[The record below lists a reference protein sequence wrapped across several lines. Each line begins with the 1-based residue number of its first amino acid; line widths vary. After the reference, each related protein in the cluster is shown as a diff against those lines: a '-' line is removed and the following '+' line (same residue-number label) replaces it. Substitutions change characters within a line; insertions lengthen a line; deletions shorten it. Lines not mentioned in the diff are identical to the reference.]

1 MPAPSIRPVRGL
13 ALALVLAGGP
23 ACGGD
28 DDANLPVAEA
38 ASLPPRPGAARQS
51 QDELARAGVDALL
64 ASPSPATLLAVLGQG
79 HLVARALLGRHTLK
93 YTAEF
98 SLAPVEA
105 VRPAVDTPVLSTQ
118 KVVDELELQW
128 GAGPEEPVRFYLSQH
143 TDQHR
148 GREVMVLDEKAYT
161 RLLHRG
167 WHVRPLDADLH
178 QRWLDEAQR
187 SVHDVVELAAP
198 ALAVAAA
205 EEGDTVRVTL
215 SLAEAGARVPV
226 PQGAAP
232 GREWREKAEITAIE
246 GTLTLERATGLWQ
259 TAEVRI
265 GYGVRDEQGRAL
277 VGETHLT
284 GTAARTPELQIQAPE
299 HVLPLP
305 ERVRYE
311 SERRRLLDGLAG
323 T

>member
-28 DDANLPVAEA
+28 DDDNLPVAEPA
-38 ASLPPRPGAARQS
+38 ALPPRPGAEHKS
-51 QDELARAGVDALL
+51 QEEQARAGVDALL
-64 ASPSPATLLAVLGQG
+64 ATPSPATLLAVLGQS
-79 HLVARALLGRHTLK
+79 HAVARALLGRHTLK

-98 SLAPVEA
+98 SLTPVEP
-105 VRPAVDTPVLSTQ
+105 VRPAVDTPVLLAQ
-118 KVVDELELQW
+118 KVVDELDLQW
-128 GAGPEEPVRFYLSQH
+128 AAGAGEPVRFYLSQH

-148 GREVMVLDEKAYT
+148 GRELVVIDETAYT
-161 RLLHRG
+161 RLMHRA

-205 EEGDTVRVTL
+205 DEGETVRVTL
-215 SLAEAGARVPV
+215 SLAEPGARVPV
-226 PQGAAP
+226 PAGAAP
-232 GREWREKAEITAIE
+232 GREWREKAELTAIE
-246 GTLTLERATGLWQ
+246 GTLTIERATGLWQ
-259 TAEVRI
+259 SAEVRV
-265 GYGVRDEQGRAL
+265 GYGVRDELERAL

-284 GTAARTPELQIQAPE
+284 GTAARTPELELQAPE

>member
-13 ALALVLAGGP
+13 GLALLLACGP
-23 ACGGD
+23 AACGD
-28 DDANLPVAEA
+28 DDAAPAVEPT
-38 ASLPPRPGAARQS
+38 SLPPRPGAARQS
-51 QDELARAGVDALL
+51 QAEVARAGVDALL
-64 ASPSPATLLAVLGQG
+64 ATPTPATLLAVLAQS
-79 HLVARALLGRHTLK
+79 HATARELLGRHTLK

-98 SLAPVEA
+98 SLTPVEP
-105 VRPAVDTPVLSTQ
+105 VRPAVDTPVLLAQ

-128 GAGPEEPVRFYLSQH
+128 AAGPEEPVRFYLSQH

-161 RLLHRG
+161 RLMHRG

-178 QRWLDEAQR
+178 LRWLDEAQR

-198 ALAVAAA
+198 ALAVAAV
-205 EEGDTVRVTL
+205 EEGELVRVTL
-215 SLAEAGARVPV
+215 SLADPGARTPV
-226 PQGAAP
+226 TASAAP
-232 GREWREKAEITAIE
+232 GRAWRERAEVTAVE

-259 TAEVRI
+259 SAEVRV
-265 GYGVRDEQGRAL
+265 GYGVRDELERAL

-284 GTAARTPELQIQAPE
+284 GTAARAPDLQIQAPE
-299 HVLPLP
+299 HVQPLP